1 MYNFIRLSCYETTTH
16 ITPCLV
22 IVRYFVSLRIHNA
35 SSDSINRHFI
45 KNDDCNS
52 VDFLRELLYVN
63 TEKSSKLQYKQEQFP
78 VYVAVIEGVV

>member
-1 MYNFIRLSCYETTTH
+1 MLRDHNPHYTLSGDCSLLY
-16 ITPCLV
+16 
-22 IVRYFVSLRIHNA
+22 VSLRIHNA
-35 SSDSINRHFI
+35 SSDSINRHFV

-78 VYVAVIEGVV
+78 IYVAVIEGVV